1 MKIVYLVFLMLSINN
16 LTYADDFMKNKP
28 VETLRVA
35 EIFADH
41 MVLQRNQAINV
52 WGKAPKASVI
62 KVTLSLS
69 NNNKVSA
76 KTSTDN
82 NGHWQLN
89 LPPQIAGG
97 PYQLVIEDL
106 SDVNEEST
114 VINDV
119 LIGDIWLASG
129 QSNMEWKLAWQVDNW
144 QEEVA
149 NSDLPNIRFF
159 EITNNFS
166 ITPKANIDSSGW
178 RVANPAVT
186 SDFSAVAWHFA
197 KRLHREKNIPVAII
211 DSTWGGT
218 PAEAW
223 TSLTALQAVEGYQA
237 IASDL
242 LNNPLPWQQKI
253 KDNALLEKKKY
264 ALIASQNGYADGKVL
279 AADYDDSTWQKVQLP
294 TKESK
299 PLSDIAWLRKTIK
312 LDTIPQKAVLN
323 FGELR
328 QLAKIFINGE
338 LAYEKGWQDSP
349 DNINIPKQLL
359 KQGDNTLVI
368 RLIND
373 WDNKVYIGKTDQF
386 SLNYDNH
393 TIDLSGNWRYSN
405 DIEAKLPKITRF
417 SWVPGALFNAM
428 IKPITPMPI
437 KGVIWYQGES
447 NVGQWSLYAE
457 LFQALI
463 KDWRQQWHQT
473 DLPFMF
479 VQLSSFLPRQDKPVE
494 SDWAKLR
501 AAQTDALALKNTGM
515 AVTLDIG
522 NAKDIHPRNKQDVG
536 ERLWL
541 AAKHIAYGDK
551 VVYSGPTMK
560 TVKPI
565 KIAGRTGFL
574 ISFVH
579 DEGGINTKSAK
590 NIKGFALADSLGNYV
605 NAKAIFQKN
614 AVFVYSEKLE
624 APKFVRYGWADN
636 SDANLYNGSG
646 LPAVPFQYQQRH

>member
-28 VETLRVA
+28 VETLKVA

-52 WGKAPKASVI
+52 WGKAPKTSDI
-62 KVTLSLS
+62 KVILSLS
-69 NNNKVSA
+69 NNNYVSA

-82 NGHWQLN
+82 NGQWQLN

-97 PYQLVIEDL
+97 PYQLVIESL
-106 SDVNEEST
+106 SDESVEST

-119 LIGDIWLASG
+119 MIGDIWLASG

-149 NSDLPNIRFF
+149 NSDLPHIRFF
-159 EITNNFS
+159 EINNNFS
-166 ITPKANIDSSGW
+166 ITPKTDIEATGW
-178 RVANPAVT
+178 RVANPKVT
-186 SDFSAVAWHFA
+186 GDFSAVAWHFA
-197 KRLHREKNIPVAII
+197 KRLHLEKNIPVAII

-223 TSLTALQAVEGYQA
+223 TSLPALQQVEGYQT

-264 ALIASQNGYADGKVL
+264 ALIASEKGYANGKIL

-294 TKESK
+294 TKENK
-299 PLSDIAWLRKTIK
+299 PLSDIAWLRKK
-312 LDTIPQKAVLN
+312 FELDTTPQEAVLN

-349 DNINIPKQLL
+349 DNIKIPKQLL
-359 KQGDNTLVI
+359 KQGNNTLVI

-373 WDNKVYIGKTDQF
+373 WDNQAFIGKTDQF
-386 SLNYDNH
+386 SLNYDDR
-393 TIDLSGNWRYSN
+393 ILELSGNWRYSN

-417 SWVPGALFNAM
+417 SWVSGALFNAM

-479 VQLSSFLPRQDKPVE
+479 VQLSSFLPRKDKPVE
-494 SDWAKLR
+494 SDWAQLR
-501 AAQTDALALKNTGM
+501 AAQTAALALKNTGM

-522 NAKDIHPRNKQDVG
+522 NAEDIHPRNKQDVG

-541 AAKHIAYGDK
+541 AAKHVAYGEQ
-551 VVYSGPTMK
+551 VIYSGPKMK
-560 TVKPI
+560 AVKPTT
-565 KIAGRTGFL
+565 IAGKSGLL
-574 ISFVH
+574 ISYFH
-579 DEGGINTKSAK
+579 HEGGLKTKLE
-590 NIKGFALADSLGNYV
+590 NHIKGFALAEHAGNYV
-605 NAKAIFQKN
+605 NAKAEIQGETI
-614 AVFVYSEKLE
+614 FVYSDKIEN
-624 APKFVRYGWADN
+624 PRFVRYGWADN
-636 SDANLYNGSG
+636 SDANLYNSAD
-646 LPAVPFQYQQRH
+646 LPAVPFQYQQP